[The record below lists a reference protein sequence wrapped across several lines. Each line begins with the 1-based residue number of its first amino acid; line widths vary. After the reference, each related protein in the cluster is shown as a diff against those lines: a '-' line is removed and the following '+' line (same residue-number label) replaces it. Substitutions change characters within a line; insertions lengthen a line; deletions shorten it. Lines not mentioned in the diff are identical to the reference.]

1 MESAVNAVLQ
11 KEYDMSKRNVFIA
24 LIVVVTV
31 AMLLFMVQ
39 NLESVTVSFL
49 SMRLTLPLS
58 LLLLLI
64 YVLGM
69 IGGSATV
76 ALVKGLVVGV
86 RRTPGVS

>member
-1 MESAVNAVLQ
+1 VDSDVNAVPQ
-11 KEYDMSKRNVFIA
+11 EEYDMSKRNVFIA
-24 LIVVVTV
+24 LIVVVTLAV
-31 AMLLFMVQ
+31 LLFMVQ

-76 ALVKGLVVGV
+76 ALVKGLVVGA
-86 RRTPGVS
+86 RRKPGAS